1 MKRIILNCCI
11 ALLCCCTACK
21 KELVVYHPAVEVDV
35 VPQQS
40 PKPYVAYTIK
50 QGEQYCDKNNLA
62 PAQYDVLNFWVK
74 FDSTAIYTNSVKEN
88 QLDINKLYGFSDN
101 NADHHAY
108 SARFGWRWSDNA
120 LRLFGYVYND
130 SIRSSMEI
138 GTVNIGTENF
148 CSIKVAG
155 NKYVFMLNDKTLIMP
170 RTSKTPK
177 GMGYKLYPYF
187 GGDELAPHQITIF
200 IKELSE

>member
-1 MKRIILNCCI
+1 MKKMIVPYCI
-11 ALLCCCTACK
+11 AMLFSIACK
-21 KELVVYHPAVEVDV
+21 KTLVTYQPPATESV
-35 VPQQS
+35 VPIKSSQ
-40 PKPYVAYTIK
+40 PFVAYTIK
-50 QGEQYCDKNNLA
+50 KGEQYCDKNNLA
-62 PAQYDVLNFWVK
+62 AAQYNVLNFWVK
-74 FDSTAIYTNSVKEN
+74 FDSTAIYTNNNKEN
-88 QLDINKLYGFSDN
+88 QHDINKLYGFSDN
-101 NADHHAY
+101 NSDHHAY
-108 SARFGWRWSDNA
+108 SARFGWRWSENA

-130 SIRSSMEI
+130 SIRSSIEL
-138 GTVNIGTENF
+138 GKVEIGTENF

>member
-1 MKRIILNCCI
+1 MKKMIVPYCI
-11 ALLCCCTACK
+11 AMLFSIACK
-21 KELVVYHPAVEVDV
+21 KTLVTYQPPATESV
-35 VPQQS
+35 VPIKSSQ
-40 PKPYVAYTIK
+40 PFVTYTIK
-50 QGEQYCDKNNLA
+50 KGDQYCDKNNLA
-62 PAQYDVLNFWVK
+62 AAQYNVLNFWVK
-74 FDSTAIYTNSVKEN
+74 FDSTAIYTNNNKEN
-88 QLDINKLYGFSDN
+88 QHDINKLYGFSDN
-101 NADHHAY
+101 NSDHHAY
-108 SARFGWRWSDNA
+108 SARFGWRWSENA

-130 SIRSSMEI
+130 SIRSSIEL
-138 GTVNIGTENF
+138 GKVEIGTENF